1 MVLINCIFIL
11 GSSQQDV
18 NVCPLRSL
26 TYSHIF
32 LFGLVLPLCVSLS
45 DVPFVYT
52 DLQNA
57 LGKMHSTLKEN
68 DLYAKVTRLELTLVL
83 FGVVEIHFLIY
94 LGNGCG
100 ADDVQGMA
108 GHTEMN

>member
-1 MVLINCIFIL
+1 MSFAFLNIL
-11 GSSQQDV
+11 SHLSIRSGITL
-18 NVCPLRSL
+18 VCVFERCAI
-26 TYSHIF
+26 IF

-57 LGKMHSTLKEN
+57 LGKMHSALKEN

>member
-1 MVLINCIFIL
+1 M
-11 GSSQQDV
+11 
-18 NVCPLRSL
+18 
-26 TYSHIF
+26 
-32 LFGLVLPLCVSLS
+32 SLS

-57 LGKMHSTLKEN
+57 FEKMHSAIKEN
-68 DLYAKVTRLELTLVL
+68 DLYVKVTRWELLLVL
-83 FGVVEIHFLIY
+83 SGVVEIHFLIY

>member
-1 MVLINCIFIL
+1 
-11 GSSQQDV
+11 
-18 NVCPLRSL
+18 
-26 TYSHIF
+26 
-32 LFGLVLPLCVSLS
+32 
-45 DVPFVYT
+45 
-52 DLQNA
+52 
-57 LGKMHSTLKEN
+57 MHSTLKEN